1 MTRVTILL
9 TLAGLAVLFVAYAQG
24 VHVIHGGSV
33 ITHMY
38 WATGAISSVI
48 THMYWATGAISLVA
62 LANFIAVA
70 HLARSERMIREL
82 RALCEKNGI
91 DYGED

>member
-38 WATGAISSVI
+38 WATGAIS
-48 THMYWATGAISLVA
+48 LVA

-70 HLARSERMIREL
+70 HLARSERMIQEL
-82 RALCEKNGI
+82 RTLCEKNGI
-91 DYGED
+91 EYGED

>member
-9 TLAGLAVLFVAYAQG
+9 TLAGLAVLFVAYAMG

-33 ITHMY
+33 VSHMY
-38 WATGAISSVI
+38 WATA
-48 THMYWATGAISLVA
+48 AISLVA

-70 HLARSERMIREL
+70 HLARSERMIQQL

>member
-24 VHVIHGGSV
+24 VHVIHGG
-33 ITHMY
+33 
-38 WATGAISSVI
+38 SVI

>member
-24 VHVIHGGSV
+24 VHAIHGGSV

-38 WATGAISSVI
+38 WATA
-48 THMYWATGAISLVA
+48 AISLVA

-70 HLARSERMIREL
+70 HLARSERMIQEL
-82 RALCEKNGI
+82 RALCDKNGI

>member
-9 TLAGLAVLFVAYAQG
+9 TLVGLAILFVAYGYG

-33 ITHMY
+33 LSHMY
-38 WATGAISSVI
+38 WATAA
-48 THMYWATGAISLVA
+48 MFFVA
-62 LANFIAVA
+62 LANFIAIA

-82 RALCEKNGI
+82 RTLCEKNGI
-91 DYGED
+91 AYGED